1 MTVDNPLSFCFVFI
15 GQAKKMKKFLIVHYL
30 SIKRIA
36 PLFLTSVFESQNR
49 DYSPQQCALEE
60 KKPAVKTT
68 AGLLGA
74 TKTSNSHYLHPVYS
88 IPKAASIFAK
98 RSLSALIS
106 ASFASSCF
114 CCSIVCKYNSSTFSK
129 LLWMFLETFQRPEF

>member
-1 MTVDNPLSFCFVFI
+1 MKKGLFFCFVFF

-36 PLFLTSVFESQNR
+36 PLFLTPVFISQNR
-49 DYSPQQCALEE
+49 DYSPRQCTLEKQ